1 MMLAKI
7 ESWEQ
12 KKNIM
17 LNDDLTKEEMETQK
31 KLREVA
37 REERDSAK
45 RKERIR
51 RRPGEKMYKEKVN
64 KKRKMIA
71 VCRGGDEERENRNG
85 KEGEERE
92 KVQEVTRGQDLTGS
106 NPKAVIS
113 SSAALALA
121 AATLAHFRDRD
132 ANANR
137 RQIRLDVASVYVPTP
152 LIQQTVPND

>member
-1 MMLAKI
+1 MVKC
-7 ESWEQ
+7 
-12 KKNIM
+12 
-17 LNDDLTKEEMETQK
+17 LNGV
-31 KLREVA
+31 KLDVLIYQLVYLEA
-37 REERDSAK
+37 
-45 RKERIR
+45 IR
-51 RRPGEKMYKEKVN
+51 RLAGDFHF
-64 KKRKMIA
+64 
-71 VCRGGDEERENRNG
+71 CR
-85 KEGEERE
+85 
-92 KVQEVTRGQDLTGS
+92 DLTGS